1 MPQNCYELVWI
12 FIIYAFIGWCTEVS
26 YAALDRGIFVN
37 RGFLNGPYCPIYGCG
52 VVIVVAVLTPLKDNL
67 LILFIGSFLLT
78 SILEYI
84 TGYLLEKVFHNQWWD
99 YSDKP
104 FNIHGYV
111 CLKFSI
117 YWGLACTFI
126 MDVLHPI
133 IYKGIT
139 LMPHIVGM
147 ILICIIMTVFFVDC
161 GITVATILKFNKR
174 LKVMDEMAE
183 RIHKLSDEIGENI
196 YENVTDIVEKSEE
209 FQETHAE
216 LLDKL
221 AETTGA
227 AKDKMIRTVDTKI
240 ITENVKEMCIEA
252 NHYLSKDMDIAMK
265 NAVTTEKSE
274 LGRKILNQL
283 QDNLKIADEEMIPI
297 CQDTGM
303 AVIFLEVGQDVHFEG
318 EAIEDA
324 INEGVRQGYTE
335 GYLRKSVV
343 KDPLIREN
351 TKDNT
356 PAVIH
361 YSIVPGDKV
370 KITIAPKGFGSENMS
385 RVFMLK
391 PADGIEGVKDA
402 VLTAVKDAGPNACPP
417 MVVGVGIGG
426 TFEKCAILAKKALIR
441 PVGEHSDIPYVKDM
455 EEELLGKINR
465 LGIGP
470 GGLGGTTT
478 ALAVNINTYPTH
490 IAGLPVAVNICCHVN
505 RHVVREV

>member
-1 MPQNCYELVWI
+1 MPHNFYELVWI

-52 VVIVVAVLTPLKDNL
+52 VVIVVAVLTPLKENL

-139 LMPHIVGM
+139 LMPHISGV
-147 ILICIIMTVFFVDC
+147 ILLCIIMTVFFVDC

-209 FQETHAE
+209 FQKTHAE

-221 AETTGA
+221 AETKDNLMEIPGSAKEKITETTGA
-227 AKDKMIRTVDTKI
+227 AKDKIVETTGTAKDKIAGTTGAAKDKITGTTGAAKDKFAETAGTAKEKITDTAANARLVLE
-240 ITENVKEMCIEA
+240 ENIMEA
-252 NHYLSKDMDIAMK
+252 KSSFEAKK
-265 NAVTTEKSE
+265 NAWTEKSE
-274 LGRKILNQL
+274 EWKKNRERQKAELSELSEKYEHLF
-283 QDNLKIADEEMIPI
+283 EEKNFGFKRLMKAFP
-297 CQDTGM
+297 DM
-303 AVIFLEVGQDVHFEG
+303 
-318 EAIEDA
+318 
-324 INEGVRQGYTE
+324 
-335 GYLRKSVV
+335 KS
-343 KDPLIREN
+343 REN
-351 TKDNT
+351 
-356 PAVIH
+356 
-361 YSIVPGDKV
+361 DKTLTEF
-370 KITIAPKGFGSENMS
+370 KKHFH
-385 RVFMLK
+385 LDK
-391 PADGIEGVKDA
+391 PEQK
-402 VLTAVKDAGPNACPP
+402 
-417 MVVGVGIGG
+417 
-426 TFEKCAILAKKALIR
+426 
-441 PVGEHSDIPYVKDM
+441 
-455 EEELLGKINR
+455 
-465 LGIGP
+465 
-470 GGLGGTTT
+470 
-478 ALAVNINTYPTH
+478 
-490 IAGLPVAVNICCHVN
+490 
-505 RHVVREV
+505 

>member
-1 MPQNCYELVWI
+1 MPQNFYELVWI

-84 TGYLLEKVFHNQWWD
+84 TGYLLEQVFHNQWWD

-221 AETTGA
+221 AETKDNLMEIPGSAKEKIVDTTGAAKEKIAETTGA
-227 AKDKMIRTVDTKI
+227 AKDKIAETTGAAKDKIAETTGTAKNKITGTTETARERIAETTGTAKEKITDTAANAKLAI
-240 ITENVKEMCIEA
+240 SENIMEA
-252 NHYLSKDMDIAMK
+252 KSSFEAKK
-265 NAVTTEKSE
+265 NAWTEKSE
-274 LGRKILNQL
+274 EWKKNREKQKAELSELSEKYEHLF
-283 QDNLKIADEEMIPI
+283 EEKNFGFQRLMKAFP
-297 CQDTGM
+297 DM
-303 AVIFLEVGQDVHFEG
+303 
-318 EAIEDA
+318 
-324 INEGVRQGYTE
+324 
-335 GYLRKSVV
+335 KS
-343 KDPLIREN
+343 REN
-351 TKDNT
+351 
-356 PAVIH
+356 
-361 YSIVPGDKV
+361 DK
-370 KITIAPKGFGSENMS
+370 TLTE
-385 RVFMLK
+385 LK
-391 PADGIEGVKDA
+391 KHFHLDKPEQK
-402 VLTAVKDAGPNACPP
+402 
-417 MVVGVGIGG
+417 
-426 TFEKCAILAKKALIR
+426 
-441 PVGEHSDIPYVKDM
+441 
-455 EEELLGKINR
+455 
-465 LGIGP
+465 
-470 GGLGGTTT
+470 
-478 ALAVNINTYPTH
+478 
-490 IAGLPVAVNICCHVN
+490 
-505 RHVVREV
+505 

>member
-1 MPQNCYELVWI
+1 MPHNFYELVWI

-52 VVIVVAVLTPLKDNL
+52 VVIVVAVLTPLKENL

-139 LMPHIVGM
+139 LMPHIPGV
-147 ILICIIMTVFFVDC
+147 ILLCIIMTVFFVDC

-209 FQETHAE
+209 FQKTHAE

-221 AETTGA
+221 AETKDNLMEIPGSAKEKITETTGA
-227 AKDKMIRTVDTKI
+227 AKDKIVETTGTAKDKIAGTTGAAKDKFAETAGTAKEKITDTAANARLVLE
-240 ITENVKEMCIEA
+240 ENIMEA
-252 NHYLSKDMDIAMK
+252 KSSFEAKK
-265 NAVTTEKSE
+265 NAWTEKSE
-274 LGRKILNQL
+274 EWKKNRERQKAELSELSEKYEHLF
-283 QDNLKIADEEMIPI
+283 EEKNFGFKRLMKAFP
-297 CQDTGM
+297 DM
-303 AVIFLEVGQDVHFEG
+303 
-318 EAIEDA
+318 
-324 INEGVRQGYTE
+324 
-335 GYLRKSVV
+335 KS
-343 KDPLIREN
+343 REN
-351 TKDNT
+351 
-356 PAVIH
+356 
-361 YSIVPGDKV
+361 DKTLTEF
-370 KITIAPKGFGSENMS
+370 KKHFH
-385 RVFMLK
+385 LDK
-391 PADGIEGVKDA
+391 PEQK
-402 VLTAVKDAGPNACPP
+402 
-417 MVVGVGIGG
+417 
-426 TFEKCAILAKKALIR
+426 
-441 PVGEHSDIPYVKDM
+441 
-455 EEELLGKINR
+455 
-465 LGIGP
+465 
-470 GGLGGTTT
+470 
-478 ALAVNINTYPTH
+478 
-490 IAGLPVAVNICCHVN
+490 
-505 RHVVREV
+505 

>member
-196 YENVTDIVEKSEE
+196 YENVTDIVEKSGE

-227 AKDKMIRTVDTKI
+227 AKDKIVETTGTAKNKI
-240 ITENVKEMCIEA
+240 TG
-252 NHYLSKDMDIAMK
+252 
-265 NAVTTEKSE
+265 TTETARE
-274 LGRKILNQL
+274 
-283 QDNLKIADEEMIPI
+283 KIAET
-297 CQDTGM
+297 TGN
-303 AVIFLEVGQDVHFEG
+303 ANRERSIRSWSVHRIFRVTRARTHVISAASRWARTSHGC
-318 EAIEDA
+318 
-324 INEGVRQGYTE
+324 RQSM
-335 GYLRKSVV
+335 RKRSA
-343 KDPLIREN
+343 
-351 TKDNT
+351 
-356 PAVIH
+356 PAV
-361 YSIVPGDKV
+361 
-370 KITIAPKGFGSENMS
+370 
-385 RVFMLK
+385 
-391 PADGIEGVKDA
+391 
-402 VLTAVKDAGPNACPP
+402 AC
-417 MVVGVGIGG
+417 VW
-426 TFEKCAILAKKALIR
+426 
-441 PVGEHSDIPYVKDM
+441 
-455 EEELLGKINR
+455 
-465 LGIGP
+465 
-470 GGLGGTTT
+470 
-478 ALAVNINTYPTH
+478 
-490 IAGLPVAVNICCHVN
+490 LPVP
-505 RHVVREV
+505 VRRSSWSTKTAATARRK

>member
-1 MPQNCYELVWI
+1 MPQNFYELVWI

-139 LMPHIVGM
+139 MMPHIVGM
-147 ILICIIMTVFFVDC
+147 VLICIIMAVFFVDC
-161 GITVATILKFNKR
+161 GITVSTILKFNKR

-221 AETTGA
+221 AETKDNLMEIPGTAKEKIADTTGV
-227 AKDKMIRTVDTKI
+227 AKDKITDTA
-240 ITENVKEMCIEA
+240 ENARLAISENIMEA
-252 NHYLSKDMDIAMK
+252 KSSFEAKK
-265 NAVTTEKSE
+265 NAWTEKSE
-274 LGRKILNQL
+274 EWKKNREKQKAELSELSEKYEHLFEEKNFGFQRLMKAFPDMKSKEN
-283 QDNLKIADEEMIPI
+283 DKTLKE
-297 CQDTGM
+297 
-303 AVIFLEVGQDVHFEG
+303 FKKHFH
-318 EAIEDA
+318 
-324 INEGVRQGYTE
+324 
-335 GYLRKSVV
+335 L
-343 KDPLIREN
+343 
-351 TKDNT
+351 
-356 PAVIH
+356 
-361 YSIVPGDKV
+361 DKPEQ
-370 KITIAPKGFGSENMS
+370 K
-385 RVFMLK
+385 
-391 PADGIEGVKDA
+391 
-402 VLTAVKDAGPNACPP
+402 
-417 MVVGVGIGG
+417 
-426 TFEKCAILAKKALIR
+426 
-441 PVGEHSDIPYVKDM
+441 
-455 EEELLGKINR
+455 
-465 LGIGP
+465 
-470 GGLGGTTT
+470 
-478 ALAVNINTYPTH
+478 
-490 IAGLPVAVNICCHVN
+490 
-505 RHVVREV
+505 